1 MLNCVELE
9 ELLDEIREKVTLA
22 NRTGIL
28 DSILRALDM
37 ENWLK
42 PAEEFESYKDGKI
55 VVIGQ
60 TSVKEE
66 ELRIAAKKAG
76 IDSSRLEL
84 CLEYEAA
91 KTFPY
96 SKLQYAPQYRVV
108 MVGPIPH
115 STIGTADSSSVI
127 AKMESTEGYPRVV
140 RLMNGN
146 ELKITKSNFKQ
157 ALSELITENYIA
169 C

>member
-1 MLNCVELE
+1 MLDYVELE

-22 NRTGIL
+22 NRTGNL
-28 DSILRALDM
+28 DSILRALGM

-42 PAEEFESYKDGKI
+42 PAEGFESYKDGKI

-66 ELRIAAKKAG
+66 ELRIVAKKAG
-76 IDSSRLEL
+76 IGSSRFEF
-84 CLEYEAA
+84 CLEYEAT
-91 KTFPY
+91 KTFQY

-108 MVGPIPH
+108 LVGPIPH
-115 STIGTADSSSVI
+115 SSTGKADSSSVI
-127 AKMESTEGYPRVV
+127 SKLESAEGYPRVV
-140 RLMNGN
+140 RLTNGK

-157 ALSELITENYIA
+157 ALSALITENYIA